1 MSKQLGVGM
10 ATLNSRCTTVIR
22 ESARDIE
29 LHKKVNKSDYMKE
42 LITSMVQGWNGGYY
56 DAGSHIAL
64 VDFAEKVTEEL
75 DKRGYFNE

>member
-1 MSKQLGVGM
+1 
-10 ATLNSRCTTVIR
+10 
-22 ESARDIE
+22 
-29 LHKKVNKSDYMKE
+29 
-42 LITSMVQGWNGGYY
+42 MVQGWNGGYY